1 MLTIND
7 RRIPI
12 ALLTFTAAVS
22 SCAAFSIGD
31 NGRQFSYH
39 VGESKEELSFHSMTN
54 LKYNF
59 SKKLRY
65 DTKLSVKSKLAEKIN
80 SSSTKKN
87 GFTGVDSS
95 SLKSRISKSMQ
106 NNDKFIS
113 DFRSGVEIEKEV
125 FDSNDENFPS
135 KEVLVFIGLCWC
147 VGLLSALDRV
157 AMSVALLPM
166 TQQLGF
172 TESMKGSI
180 ASLFSVGYGLFI
192 VPCGLILS
200 QVSPRAVLAVGVF
213 CWSLSTAFTPIAAM
227 SGFGT
232 LLAVRCT
239 MGAAESVVLP
249 SINKMLIKWIPPE
262 RKSLAVAT
270 IFSGLQSGTVA
281 AYLISPTILE
291 NFGWQ
296 NLFYIY
302 GAIGAL
308 WVIPWLLYARDSPND
323 PTSSDEFQLK
333 QSSTELS
340 IDRSDEKSIADIWS
354 GAMKEGSRI
363 LEEAPL
369 REMRQSI
376 PVIAIAV
383 AHAANNWGLYNN
395 LAWSPTFYSE
405 TYGLNVRESAFFS
418 VLPPVVGALS
428 GIMAALVA
436 DKIIATGAELT
447 VVRRAFQGIG
457 LLGPAACMFCLA
469 NHIPETPENAQLLLT
484 GAVAMAAFNSAG
496 YGSATQE
503 KAGEKWS
510 GLLYSLTSLPGV
522 LFGSVGVWITGQI
535 LEASGR
541 WDQVYFLN
549 GSINVLAGIFFIAF
563 YNSKKEY
570 D

>member
-1 MLTIND
+1 
-7 RRIPI
+7 
-12 ALLTFTAAVS
+12 
-22 SCAAFSIGD
+22 
-31 NGRQFSYH
+31 
-39 VGESKEELSFHSMTN
+39 
-54 LKYNF
+54 
-59 SKKLRY
+59 
-65 DTKLSVKSKLAEKIN
+65 
-80 SSSTKKN
+80 
-87 GFTGVDSS
+87 
-95 SLKSRISKSMQ
+95 
-106 NNDKFIS
+106 
-113 DFRSGVEIEKEV
+113 
-125 FDSNDENFPS
+125 
-135 KEVLVFIGLCWC
+135 
-147 VGLLSALDRV
+147 
-157 AMSVALLPM
+157 
-166 TQQLGF
+166 
-172 TESMKGSI
+172 
-180 ASLFSVGYGLFI
+180 
-192 VPCGLILS
+192 
-200 QVSPRAVLAVGVF
+200 
-213 CWSLSTAFTPIAAM
+213 M
-227 SGFGT
+227 SGFGA

-308 WVIPWLLYARDSPND
+308 WVVPWLLYARDSPND

-418 VLPPVVGALS
+418 VLPPGKHFKFITS
-428 GIMAALVA
+428 
-436 DKIIATGAELT
+436 
-447 VVRRAFQGIG
+447 F
-457 LLGPAACMFCLA
+457 LLFFL
-469 NHIPETPENAQLLLT
+469 NR
-484 GAVAMAAFNSAG
+484 
-496 YGSATQE
+496 
-503 KAGEKWS
+503 
-510 GLLYSLTSLPGV
+510 SL
-522 LFGSVGVWITGQI
+522 IR
-535 LEASGR
+535 SGR
-541 WDQVYFLN
+541 SIEWDY
-549 GSINVLAGIFFIAF
+549 GCISCG
-563 YNSKKEY
+563 
-570 D
+570 